1 MRANIGRLVALLLIG
16 FFCDPAVSGQEATDM
31 KLEDAGFTVRVA
43 DTSAKA
49 ARLRAVPARKFI
61 RRVKA
66 GRAYYMY
73 VDPDLCKCAY
83 LGNQDA
89 MNNYR
94 AMVTKR
100 RQQFFLQSPNAQ
112 LPSALAPES
121 TMIRDIDVETDG
133 TVPEGDILDYKF

>member
-16 FFCDPAVSGQEATDM
+16 FFCNPAVSGQEATDM

-43 DTSAKA
+43 DTPAKA
-49 ARLRAVPARKFI
+49 ARLHAVPARKFI

-66 GRAYYMY
+66 GRAYYLY
-73 VDPDLCKCAY
+73 VDPGLCKCAY

-94 AMVTKR
+94 AMVTTR
-100 RQQFFLQSPNAQ
+100 RQTFLLQSPNAQ
-112 LPSALAPES
+112 LPPALAPES
-121 TMIRDIDVETDG
+121 TMIQDIDVETDG

>member
-31 KLEDAGFTVRVA
+31 KLEDAGFIARVA
-43 DTSAKA
+43 DTPAKL
-49 ARLRAVPARKFI
+49 ARLGAVPARKFI

-66 GRAYYMY
+66 GRAYYLY
-73 VDPDLCKCAY
+73 ADPDLCKCVY
-83 LGNQDA
+83 LGSQDA

-100 RQQFFLQSPNAQ
+100 RQQFLLQSPDAQ
-112 LPSALAPES
+112 LPVTLAPEHI
-121 TMIRDIDVETDG
+121 MVQDIDADADAAMR
-133 TVPEGDILDYKF
+133 PGDILDYQF